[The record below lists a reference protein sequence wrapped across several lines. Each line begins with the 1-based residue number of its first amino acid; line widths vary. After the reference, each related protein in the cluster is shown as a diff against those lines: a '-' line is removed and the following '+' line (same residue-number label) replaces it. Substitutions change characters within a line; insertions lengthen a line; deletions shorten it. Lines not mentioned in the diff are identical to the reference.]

1 MAKLFKDVPHALATA
16 GRRLRR
22 AVGAPRR
29 PGAPLMIGTPRPSVV
44 ATAGARAP
52 LPGLISPGRALLLT
66 IAVLASMVLLAGWAG
81 AASFGEPLSLL
92 VGCLLLMVVLLTTTL
107 LVLDRIGCWLSQ
119 RFDILCQAA
128 AAWDSSDA
136 LELAQLLGED
146 SVGRLPWG
154 LRRAAL
160 ALDRLTLALHLA
172 RQAFVAIAEHGDT
185 WESWV
190 GRDGRLRWVS
200 RSVLAITGYSPA
212 ECLAMADY
220 PYPLI
225 HPEDHERFERMRAG
239 ESGAGDELRV
249 RTRSGETRQVRLS
262 WRWVRGES
270 GEELGLR
277 LSVVDL
283 GRRPAQP
290 RPLPRASEALPERTA
305 GPLGHWEWSLDEDS
319 LSWSDEIYPIFGL
332 DPREFRVSYPA
343 MLERIFPEDRPRVV
357 AALVSALNGDAPYRV
372 EHRILRSD
380 GTVRHVLKEG
390 RTERDADGAP
400 RRLYGIVQDITDSE
414 QARQAL
420 SRINRLYAVLCEV
433 NKAMVGERDPQALF
447 GRVCRII
454 VDHGDLQ
461 LAWIGT
467 ADAEGAW
474 LAPAAV
480 AGMAAGCVRDRR
492 FSLADAGAGSE
503 PGVEALLSGATRV
516 HQDLAAEEAG
526 QPWRQRAAEWGLRS
540 LVALPLRQD
549 GEVVAC
555 LVVHSWQAGYFSA
568 DMIQLLEALAD
579 DVSFAL
585 QALAQERRRRQA
597 ESELLR
603 LHTEFEVRVAERTR
617 ALQAANGELEAF
629 SYSVSHDLRA
639 PLRRIDGFSRLL
651 QEQHGGQ
658 LSAVGHDY
666 LGRIRRSSQRMGQ
679 LIDDLLKLSQIGRQ
693 ALQPAEVCLSTLAA
707 AVLDELRQ
715 AEPGRALEVHIES
728 GLKVCADARLMRI
741 VLENL
746 LGNAWKFSAGRPGA
760 RVRFGRDE
768 RDGERVLYVLDN
780 GAGFDERYVDR
791 LFKPFQRL
799 HSASEFE
806 GTGIGLATVQRIILR
821 HGGRIWAE
829 GRVGEGATFFFMLP

>member
-1 MAKLFKDVPHALATA
+1 MAKLFRDVPHALATV

-22 AVGAPRR
+22 AVVASRR
-29 PGAPLMIGTPRPSVV
+29 PGAPLMIGTPRPTVV
-44 ATAGARAP
+44 ATAGARVP
-52 LPGLISPGRALLLT
+52 LPGLISPGRALLLAS
-66 IAVLASMVLLAGWAG
+66 AVLASMVLLAGWVG
-81 AASFGEPLSLL
+81 AAGFGEPLSLL
-92 VGCLLLMVVLLTTTL
+92 VGCLLLMVILLTTTL

-160 ALDRLTLALHLA
+160 ALDRLTLTLQLA

-239 ESGAGDELRV
+239 ENGAGEELRV
-249 RTRSGETRQVRLS
+249 LTRSGETRQVRLS
-262 WRWVRGES
+262 WRRVRGES

-283 GRRPAQP
+283 GRRPVQP

-400 RRLYGIVQDITDSE
+400 RRLYGIVQDITDSG

-420 SRINRLYAVLCEV
+420 CRINRLYAVLCEV

-461 LAWIGT
+461 LAWIGVP
-467 ADAEGAW
+467 DAEGAW

-492 FSLADAGAGSE
+492 FSLADAGSGSE
-503 PGVEALLSGATRV
+503 PGVEALLGGATRV
-516 HQDLAAEEAG
+516 HQDLAAEGAG

-549 GEVVAC
+549 GDVVAC
-555 LVVHSWQAGYFSA
+555 LVVHSWLAGYFSA

-597 ESELLR
+597 ESELQR

-728 GLKVCADARLMRI
+728 GLKVRADARLMRI

-760 RVRFGRDE
+760 RVRFGSGE

-829 GRVGEGATFFFMLP
+829 GRVGEGATFFFTLP